1 MFTRGN
7 GNELWVMLLEKAF
20 AKLHGNYHWLE
31 YGYTYEAMIDLTGC
45 PTTYF
50 NLKDKKSVDLENY
63 KEKDKFWN
71 LIKKYDDRG
80 YLISGETSGFDAYSK
95 GGGLSGGGLV
105 PGHAY
110 SVIRLVEVKGNR
122 LINIYNPWKKF
133 EWDGAWNDNDS
144 RWTKEIK
151 DIVKPKLW
159 NNDGLFW
166 MCLDDFCERFSSMNV
181 WQLRNWEEIRV
192 RGKFLKVDD
201 INGDENNDNVIS
213 KFYYEVHVARKTK
226 VIFTI
231 HQEDQRI
238 VGSCKRPLND
248 VGFIIFKVI
257 KNKNESLSIY
267 AISDFKRKRELQQEV
282 TLNEGVFIF
291 MPLTTGWML
300 QEPKVAK
307 HAKIEPY
314 VVNSDGTISYHP
326 FIKSAFADISKKA
339 SSM

>member
-1 MFTRGN
+1 
-7 GNELWVMLLEKAF
+7 MLIQRINAYLNKWLVKA
-20 AKLHGNYHWLE
+20 
-31 YGYTYEAMIDLTGC
+31 
-45 PTTYF
+45 
-50 NLKDKKSVDLENY
+50 
-63 KEKDKFWN
+63 
-71 LIKKYDDRG
+71 
-80 YLISGETSGFDAYSK
+80 
-95 GGGLSGGGLV
+95 
-105 PGHAY
+105 HAY
-110 SVIRLVEVKGNR
+110 SVIKLVEVEGNR
-122 LINIYNPWKKF
+122 LINIYNPWGRY

-144 RWTKEIK
+144 RWTEKIK
-151 DIVKPKLW
+151 DIVQPKLQD
-159 NNDGLFW
+159 NDGLFW
-166 MCLDDFCERFSSMNV
+166 MCFDDFCERFSSMNV

-213 KFYYEVHVARKTK
+213 KFYYEVHVTRKTK
-226 VIFTI
+226 IIFSI

-300 QEPKVAK
+300 QESRVSQ
-307 HAKIEPY
+307 HTKIMPY
-314 VVNSDGTISYHP
+314 AENSDGTISYHS
-326 FIKSAFADISKKA
+326 FIKSTFADMFRRIDVSGNGILWAKELNQFGKLA
-339 SSM
+339 NLKFFKNLTQEDFKTK

>member
-1 MFTRGN
+1 MN
-7 GNELWVMLLEKAF
+7 ADLNK
-20 AKLHGNYHWLE
+20 WLV
-31 YGYTYEAMIDLTGC
+31 EA
-45 PTTYF
+45 
-50 NLKDKKSVDLENY
+50 
-63 KEKDKFWN
+63 
-71 LIKKYDDRG
+71 
-80 YLISGETSGFDAYSK
+80 
-95 GGGLSGGGLV
+95 
-105 PGHAY
+105 HAY

-122 LINIYNPWKKF
+122 LINIYNPWGGF

-144 RWTKEIK
+144 RWTEEIK
-151 DIVKPKLW
+151 DIVKPKLQD
-159 NNDGLFW
+159 NDGLFW
-166 MCLDDFCERFSSMNV
+166 MCFDDFCKKFNSMNV

-201 INGDENNDNVIS
+201 IYGDENNDNVIS

-267 AISDFKRKRELQQEV
+267 AISNFKRKRELQQEV
-282 TLNEGVFIF
+282 ILNEGVFIF

-326 FIKSAFADISKKA
+326 IIKSAFGDISRNKKNA
-339 SSM
+339 NINNYILYYEYSR